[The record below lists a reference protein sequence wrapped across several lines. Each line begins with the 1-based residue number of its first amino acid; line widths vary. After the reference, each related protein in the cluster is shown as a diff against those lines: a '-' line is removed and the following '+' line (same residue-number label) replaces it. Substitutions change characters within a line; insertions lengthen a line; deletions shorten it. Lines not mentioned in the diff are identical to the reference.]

1 MRIVSTNFI
10 PDRSRPGLTTTAI
23 GAVDLQGA
31 GGNWATVGRRTRGGR
46 RVRRQREKRKGKSV
60 GLRIGTLNVGTMT
73 GKGRELADTME
84 RRKVDILCVQ
94 ETKWNGSKARSI
106 GAGFKLFYYGVD
118 SKRNGVGVVLKEEFV
133 RNVLEVKRV
142 SDRVMS
148 LKLEIEGV
156 MLNVVSGYA
165 PQVGCELEEKE
176 RFWSE
181 LDEVME
187 SIPTG
192 ERVVIGADFNGH
204 VGEGNTGDEE
214 VMGKFG
220 VKERNL
226 EGQMVVDFAKRM
238 DMGVVNTYFQKRE
251 EHRVTYKS
259 GGRSTQVDYI
269 LCRRGNL
276 KEISDC
282 KVVVGESVARQHR
295 MVVCRM
301 TLMVCKTKRSKIE
314 KKTKWWKLKKEEC
327 CEEFRQKLRQALG
340 GQVVLPDDWETTAEV
355 IRETGRKVLGV
366 SSGRR
371 KEDKE
376 TWWWNEEVQD
386 SIQRKRLAKKKW
398 DMDRT
403 EENRQEYKELQRRVK
418 REVSKAKQ
426 KAYDEL
432 YTRLDTR
439 EGEKDLY
446 RLARQRDRDGKD
458 VQQVR
463 VIKDRDG
470 RVLTSEESV
479 QRRWKEY
486 FEELMNEE
494 NEREKRVEGVN
505 SVEQKVDKIRKDEVR
520 KALKRM
526 KSGKAVGPDDI
537 PVEVWKCLGEAA
549 VEFLASLFNRVLESE
564 RIPEEWRRS
573 VLVPIFKNKGDVQS
587 CSNYRGIKLMSHT
600 MKLWERV
607 VEARLRKVVEIC
619 EQQYGFMPRKS
630 TTDAIFALRI
640 LMEKYRDGQRELH
653 CVFVDLEKA
662 YDRVPREELWYC
674 MRKSGVAEKYV
685 RVVQDMY
692 ERSRTVVRCAVGQTE
707 EFNVE
712 VGLHQGSAL
721 SPFLFAIVMDQLSEE
736 VRQESP
742 WTMMFADDIVIC
754 SESREQ
760 VEENLERWRFALERR
775 GMKVSRSKTEY
786 MCVNERE
793 GSGTVRL
800 QGEEMKKVQEF
811 KYLGST
817 VQSNGECGKEVKK
830 RVQAGWNGW
839 RKVSGVLCDQKIS
852 ARIKGKVYRTVV
864 RPAMLYGLET
874 VSLRKRQESELEVAE
889 LKMLSNLHVSE
900 SLLSAAPVVCPIFYS
915 QVGCELEEKERFWSE
930 LDEVMES
937 IPTGERVVIGA
948 DFNGHVGEGNTGD
961 EEVMGK
967 FGVKERNL
975 EGQMVVDFAKR
986 MDMAVVNTYF
996 QKREEHRVTYKSGGR
1011 RTKTKRSK
1019 IEIEKKTKWWKLK
1032 KEECCE
1038 EFRQK
1043 LRQALG
1049 GQVVL
1054 PDDWETT
1061 AEVIRETGRKVLGVS
1076 SGRRKE
1082 DKETWWWNEE
1092 VQDSVQRKR
1101 LAKKKWDMD
1110 RTEEN
1115 RQEYK
1120 ELQRRVKREVSK
1132 AKQKAYDELYTR
1144 LDTREGEKD
1153 LYRLARQR
1161 DQDGKDVQQVRV
1173 IKDRDG
1179 RVHTSE
1185 ESVQRRWKEYFEEL
1199 MNEENEREKRVEG
1212 VNSVEQKVDKI
1223 RKDEVRKALK
1233 RMKSGKEVG
1242 PDDIPVEVWKCLGE
1256 AAVEFLTSLFNR
1268 VLESERMPEEWRR
1281 SVLVPIFKNKG
1292 DVQSCSKY
1300 RGIKLMSHT
1309 TKLWE
1314 RVVEARL
1321 RKVVDICEQ
1330 QYGFM
1335 PRKSTTDAIFAL
1347 RILMEKYRHGQRELH
1362 CVFVDLEKAYD
1373 RVRREELWYCM
1384 RKSGVAEK
1392 YVRVVQDMYERSRTV
1407 VRCAVGQTE
1416 EFKVEVG
1423 LHQGSALSP
1432 FLFAIVMDLLSEEV
1446 RQESPWTM
1454 MFADD
1459 IVIFSESREQVEE
1472 SLERWRFA
1480 LERGGMKVS
1489 HSKTEY
1495 MCVNE
1500 REGSGTV
1507 RLQGEEVKKVQEF
1520 KYLGSTVQSNGE
1532 CGKEVKKRVQAG
1544 WNGWRKVSGV
1554 LCNRKISARIKG
1566 KVYRTVVR
1574 PAMLYGLETVSLRKR
1589 QESELE
1595 VAELKMLRFSLGV
1608 TRLDRIRNE
1617 YIRGTAHVGHLGD
1630 KVREDR
1636 LRWFGHVQRRESEY
1650 IARRMLDMELPGRR
1664 QRGRPKRKYMDG
1676 INEDM
1681 KLVGASVED
1690 AEDRDRWREMIRCG
1704 DP

>member
-1 MRIVSTNFI
+1 
-10 PDRSRPGLTTTAI
+10 
-23 GAVDLQGA
+23 
-31 GGNWATVGRRTRGGR
+31 
-46 RVRRQREKRKGKSV
+46 
-60 GLRIGTLNVGTMT
+60 
-73 GKGRELADTME
+73 
-84 RRKVDILCVQ
+84 
-94 ETKWNGSKARSI
+94 
-106 GAGFKLFYYGVD
+106 
-118 SKRNGVGVVLKEEFV
+118 
-133 RNVLEVKRV
+133 
-142 SDRVMS
+142 MS

-238 DMGVVNTYFQKRE
+238 EMAVVNTYFQKRE

-259 GGRSTQVDYI
+259 GGRSTQIDYI

-295 MVVCRM
+295 MEVCRM
-301 TLMVCKTKRSKIE
+301 TLMVCKKKRSKIK

-439 EGEKDLY
+439 EGQKDLY
-446 RLARQRDRDGKD
+446 
-458 VQQVR
+458 
-463 VIKDRDG
+463 

-549 VEFLASLFNRVLESE
+549 VEFLTGLFNRVLESE
-564 RIPEEWRRS
+564 KMPEEWRRS

-587 CSNYRGIKLMSHT
+587 CNNYRGIKLMSHT

-685 RVVQDMY
+685 RVVQDMF
-692 ERSRTVVRCAVGQTE
+692 ERSRTVVSCQRR
-707 EFNVE
+707 
-712 VGLHQGSAL
+712 
-721 SPFLFAIVMDQLSEE
+721 SEE

-800 QGEEMKKVQEF
+800 QGEE
-811 KYLGST
+811 
-817 VQSNGECGKEVKK
+817 
-830 RVQAGWNGW
+830 
-839 RKVSGVLCDQKIS
+839 
-852 ARIKGKVYRTVV
+852 
-864 RPAMLYGLET
+864 
-874 VSLRKRQESELEVAE
+874 
-889 LKMLSNLHVSE
+889 
-900 SLLSAAPVVCPIFYS
+900 
-915 QVGCELEEKERFWSE
+915 
-930 LDEVMES
+930 
-937 IPTGERVVIGA
+937 
-948 DFNGHVGEGNTGD
+948 
-961 EEVMGK
+961 
-967 FGVKERNL
+967 
-975 EGQMVVDFAKR
+975 
-986 MDMAVVNTYF
+986 
-996 QKREEHRVTYKSGGR
+996 
-1011 RTKTKRSK
+1011 
-1019 IEIEKKTKWWKLK
+1019 
-1032 KEECCE
+1032 
-1038 EFRQK
+1038 
-1043 LRQALG
+1043 
-1049 GQVVL
+1049 
-1054 PDDWETT
+1054 
-1061 AEVIRETGRKVLGVS
+1061 
-1076 SGRRKE
+1076 
-1082 DKETWWWNEE
+1082 
-1092 VQDSVQRKR
+1092 
-1101 LAKKKWDMD
+1101 
-1110 RTEEN
+1110 
-1115 RQEYK
+1115 
-1120 ELQRRVKREVSK
+1120 
-1132 AKQKAYDELYTR
+1132 
-1144 LDTREGEKD
+1144 
-1153 LYRLARQR
+1153 
-1161 DQDGKDVQQVRV
+1161 
-1173 IKDRDG
+1173 
-1179 RVHTSE
+1179 
-1185 ESVQRRWKEYFEEL
+1185 
-1199 MNEENEREKRVEG
+1199 
-1212 VNSVEQKVDKI
+1212 
-1223 RKDEVRKALK
+1223 
-1233 RMKSGKEVG
+1233 
-1242 PDDIPVEVWKCLGE
+1242 
-1256 AAVEFLTSLFNR
+1256 
-1268 VLESERMPEEWRR
+1268 
-1281 SVLVPIFKNKG
+1281 
-1292 DVQSCSKY
+1292 
-1300 RGIKLMSHT
+1300 
-1309 TKLWE
+1309 
-1314 RVVEARL
+1314 
-1321 RKVVDICEQ
+1321 
-1330 QYGFM
+1330 
-1335 PRKSTTDAIFAL
+1335 
-1347 RILMEKYRHGQRELH
+1347 
-1362 CVFVDLEKAYD
+1362 
-1373 RVRREELWYCM
+1373 
-1384 RKSGVAEK
+1384 
-1392 YVRVVQDMYERSRTV
+1392 
-1407 VRCAVGQTE
+1407 
-1416 EFKVEVG
+1416 
-1423 LHQGSALSP
+1423 
-1432 FLFAIVMDLLSEEV
+1432 
-1446 RQESPWTM
+1446 
-1454 MFADD
+1454 
-1459 IVIFSESREQVEE
+1459 
-1472 SLERWRFA
+1472 
-1480 LERGGMKVS
+1480 
-1489 HSKTEY
+1489 
-1495 MCVNE
+1495 
-1500 REGSGTV
+1500 
-1507 RLQGEEVKKVQEF
+1507 VKKVQEF

-1532 CGKEVKKRVQAG
+1532 CGKE
-1544 WNGWRKVSGV
+1544 
-1554 LCNRKISARIKG
+1554 
-1566 KVYRTVVR
+1566 
-1574 PAMLYGLETVSLRKR
+1574 
-1589 QESELE
+1589 
-1595 VAELKMLRFSLGV
+1595 
-1608 TRLDRIRNE
+1608 
-1617 YIRGTAHVGHLGD
+1617 
-1630 KVREDR
+1630 
-1636 LRWFGHVQRRESEY
+1636 
-1650 IARRMLDMELPGRR
+1650 
-1664 QRGRPKRKYMDG
+1664 
-1676 INEDM
+1676 
-1681 KLVGASVED
+1681 
-1690 AEDRDRWREMIRCG
+1690 
-1704 DP
+1704 